1 MSQAQDICD
10 YLGAIAPEGAT
21 NTELAH
27 ALGIR
32 SHQTVYMTTQ
42 GLVRQRKIRGE
53 QEGVVWRFYA
63 PETPAERLTARL
75 PALAGGLTPQDFAA
89 LAQRVLGDHYDAELR
104 PGAIPG
110 VRKEFALV
118 SDDGQVVGDARYAA
132 RVGPERFAAIT
143 ELVWL
148 LEKTGAPET
157 FLVFGNDRET
167 PRLWLQRYGNL
178 LTTVAFY
185 FLGDDGR
192 LEELSRAL

>member
-10 YLGAIAPEGAT
+10 YLWAIAPEGAT
-21 NTELAH
+21 NTELAR

-63 PETPAERLTARL
+63 PETPGERLTARL
-75 PALAGGLTPQDFAA
+75 PALAGGLTPHDFAS

-104 PGAIPG
+104 PGAIVG

-132 RVGPERFAAIT
+132 RVGAERFAAIT
-143 ELVWL
+143 KFVWL
-148 LEKTGAPET
+148 LETTGAPET

-192 LEELSRAL
+192 LEELRRAL